1 MQLSGNYQLSF
12 LPHYTQVSYMA
23 RSPAA
28 FMLTDVKYFSLWK
41 HDHKME
47 SFNGYIWICK
57 FEILV
62 LMSRQNTFIS
72 FNFWIPWFQMLKKQ
86 MQSCHL
92 TSQIPATH
100 RVSPGAQNYPL
111 CSLPGLL
118 SHIWCQAKSKPRLG
132 TVEHLILLWPEET
145 PLTFQ
150 VKQVQNLSQ
159 VMPFAVKTLCH
170 FFIGY
175 NYAQDNR
182 VGTVMWSNK
191 GSANCS
197 LLCTAEAFTN

>member
-1 MQLSGNYQLSF
+1 MTTKWRVSMATFEYANLKYRSWWAGRILSF
-12 LPHYTQVSYMA
+12 LLASGFLDFKCE
-23 RSPAA
+23 RNRC
-28 FMLTDVKYFSLWK
+28 
-41 HDHKME
+41 DHAT
-47 SFNGYIWICK
+47 WPLK
-57 FEILV
+57 FQQHTELLQEHKI
-62 LMSRQNTFIS
+62 T
-72 FNFWIPWFQMLKKQ
+72 
-86 MQSCHL
+86 
-92 TSQIPATH
+92 
-100 RVSPGAQNYPL
+100 PL

-132 TVEHLILLWPEET
+132 TVEHLILLWPGET